1 MRKTWEEYWFACL
14 EGIHSSRKC
23 YLREKFDISEL
34 FYIEETGQY
43 LKDNELEIIKKSKQ
57 KKNWQEEFLRIEE
70 KNIDFVTCL
79 DENYPSRLKELQGMP
94 YVLFVKGKLPDEN
107 MRTSAIVG
115 SRRSSA
121 YGEEMTLDFAEALAE
136 HNVQV
141 ISGMA
146 LGIDSM
152 AHRGALNKCG
162 KTYAVLGCG
171 VDICY
176 PKENRGL
183 YEELI
188 EKGGIISEF
197 PPGTPPLARHFPAR
211 NRIISGLSDVV
222 LVMEAK
228 EKSGSLITADMALEQ
243 GKDIYALPGP
253 IGKELSEGCNRLIY
267 QGAGILLG
275 PEVLLE
281 DIGISYK
288 EMGKVDENKIML
300 ESKEK
305 LVYSCLG
312 LVPKNREE
320 ILRETGLKPSELTS
334 ILMDL
339 ELKDLITERSKNYCL
354 KRRR

>member
-14 EGIHSSRKC
+14 EGIRSSRKS
-23 YLREKFDISEL
+23 YLREKIDISDL

-43 LKDNELEIIKKSKQ
+43 LNEKELEIIKKSKQ
-57 KKNWQEEFLRIEE
+57 KKNWQEEFYRMQE
-70 KNIDFVTCL
+70 KNISFVTCI
-79 DENYPSRLKELQGMP
+79 DENYPNRLKELPGMP
-94 YVLFVKGKLPDEN
+94 YALFVKGNLPSEEKKVV
-107 MRTSAIVG
+107 SIVG

-121 YGEEMTLDFAEALAE
+121 YGEEMTLEFAEALAE
-136 HNVQV
+136 HDVQI

-162 KTYAVLGCG
+162 NTYAVLGCG
-171 VDICY
+171 VDVCY

-188 EKGGIISEF
+188 EKGGIISEL

-253 IGKELSEGCNRLIY
+253 IGKELSAGCNRLIY

-275 PEVLLE
+275 SKVLLE
-281 DIGISYK
+281 DLGISCK
-288 EMGKVDENKIML
+288 VMGKVDENKIML
-300 ESKEK
+300 ESKEE

-320 ILRETGLKPSELTS
+320 ILRETGLEPSELTS

-339 ELKDLITERSKNYCL
+339 ELKGLITERSKNYYL
-354 KRRR
+354 KRKR